1 MERSKKED
9 IMDSGRVQIYYGD
22 GRGKSTAALGCA
34 VQAARAG
41 RNVFIIQFLKG
52 RMAAESV
59 FMQRLEPEI
68 KVFHFEKSEERYEKL
83 SEQEK
88 LEENRNLRNGV
99 NFARKVLM
107 NDECN
112 LLVLDELLGVIDNG
126 IVTKED
132 IEALFQA
139 KADEAQIIVTGRNLP
154 DYLRTLADEIYHIQT
169 EKNCDGD
176 S

>member
-1 MERSKKED
+1 
-9 IMDSGRVQIYYGD
+9 
-22 GRGKSTAALGCA
+22 
-34 VQAARAG
+34 
-41 RNVFIIQFLKG
+41 
-52 RMAAESV
+52 
-59 FMQRLEPEI
+59 MQRLEPEI
-68 KVFHFEKSEERYEKL
+68 KLFHFEKSEGRYEEL

-132 IEALFQA
+132 VEALFRA
-139 KADEAQIIVTGRNLP
+139 KADGAQIIVTGRKLP
-154 DYLRTLADEIYHIQT
+154 DYMRELADEIYEIQT
-169 EKNCDGD
+169 EKSGNRLTD
-176 S
+176 